1 MISKVVMY
9 LNKLYDKTKYSITFL
24 ITNNNFQSVVG
35 TKILLKYYVLHI
47 LNNKITN
54 GNIEHDNQK
63 YLSIMVTKLTILNP

>member
-1 MISKVVMY
+1 M
-9 LNKLYDKTKYSITFL
+9 TKQNIKFL
-24 ITNNNFQSVVG
+24 ITKNSFQSVEQ

-47 LNNKITN
+47 LKNKLTN